1 MSRLFESFE
10 YLDRGWDVR
19 ALEGQSLRR
28 VFLWLLVFAMLMG
41 ADLAIVCFTAVRFGQ
56 LNWVEIL
63 NIVTIGLL
71 GFRYGR
77 AFYRRLQ

>member
-28 VFLWLLVFAMLMG
+28 VFIWLLLFAVLLG
-41 ADLAIVCFTAVRFGQ
+41 ADLAVLVFAAVRSHQ
-56 LNWVEIL
+56 VNWPEVL
-63 NIVTIGLL
+63 NIVLIGLL

-77 AFYRRLQ
+77 AFYRRLS

>member
-28 VFLWLLVFAMLMG
+28 VFVCLLLFAMLMG
-41 ADLAIVCFTAVRFGQ
+41 ADLAVLGFTAVRSGQ

-63 NIVTIGLL
+63 NIVMIGLL